1 MGKFPVKQILC
12 NKIEILSSRTFH
24 DHIWYWIKDRGLWQV
39 LEPITETLNKTSM
52 GNLKSTEL

>member
-1 MGKFPVKQILC
+1 M
-12 NKIEILSSRTFH
+12 LSSRTFH

-52 GNLKSTEL
+52 GDLKSTEL